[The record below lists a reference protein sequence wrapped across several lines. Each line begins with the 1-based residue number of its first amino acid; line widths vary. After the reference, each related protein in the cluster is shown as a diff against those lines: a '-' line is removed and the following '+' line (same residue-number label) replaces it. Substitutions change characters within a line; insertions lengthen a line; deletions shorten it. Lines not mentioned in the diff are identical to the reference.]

1 MRGRV
6 ATMIAM
12 WIDVQGTR
20 SKQRRM
26 GEEKRNQN
34 VGLNIICGKNR
45 TLCQK
50 ALNFT

>member
-26 GEEKRNQN
+26 G
-34 VGLNIICGKNR
+34 GK
-45 TLCQK
+45 K
-50 ALNFT
+50 EIKM